1 MNLDY
6 VSLCQLYYAKVMLYF
21 HLYSSLVSTMS
32 RIQRPLSQQFPP
44 SDPELKHKPVARE
57 LLVRRST
64 RHEPLPE
71 KRLPTQQNMELY
83 DRNRT
88 APSGVERVPGS
99 EKNGDLPVDQL
110 IPLEELPRSE
120 TQSPALVDDV
130 PLLRRPK
137 RQNKIVPSFNYN
149 TDISICC
156 GIILII
162 IGICEI
168 VLNITAIVRHHL
180 TGQQHVL
187 NLVFYLAPGIWCAVF
202 VSITYKLCQD
212 KSKTYIYIYIYI
224 YSE

>member
-1 MNLDY
+1 
-6 VSLCQLYYAKVMLYF
+6 
-21 HLYSSLVSTMS
+21 MS

-137 RQNKIVPSFNYN
+137 RQNKILLVVLISIMLFGGLLAGILAI
-149 TDISICC
+149 TAGSICC
-156 GIILII
+156 QYF
-162 IGICEI
+162 CRRPVEK
-168 VLNITAIVRHHL
+168 VNYQANH
-180 TGQQHVL
+180 
-187 NLVFYLAPGIWCAVF
+187 
-202 VSITYKLCQD
+202 
-212 KSKTYIYIYIYI
+212 
-224 YSE
+224 